1 MNKANPLSN
10 TILAAYLI
18 LTLISTLSG
27 GFLSIPITA
36 LALPYELA
44 YDSPNTDAGT
54 GVTLADFVHS
64 ISNGNPNQLVGV
76 YVPGVMSMP
85 VGQQPAG
92 NAGYVTRENNQVTQF
107 GLANQY
113 NTVGILAHNDLA
125 GALFSEIQTN
135 QYAILVYGDG
145 HLEYYVVNE
154 IQMYQALSPTSTFSD
169 FINLDGSQEH
179 LSAGDLFNRVY
190 APGERLVF
198 QTCIAAQGDP
208 SWGRMFITATPA
220 TSQVLSVVEQ
230 TSRLLE
236 FASFGLVAY

>member
-1 MNKANPLSN
+1 MNKANSMPN

-18 LTLISTLSG
+18 LSLICTLFG
-27 GFLSIPITA
+27 GFLSIPNTA

-44 YDSPNTDAGT
+44 YDYSTTDAGT
-54 GVTLADFVHS
+54 GVSLSDFVQTVA
-64 ISNGNPNQLVGV
+64 NGNPNQLVGV
-76 YVPGVMSMP
+76 YVPGVMSLP

-92 NAGYVTRENNQVTQF
+92 NAGYVTRDNNQVTQF

-113 NTVGILAHNDLA
+113 NTVGILAHNDLS
-125 GALFSEIQTN
+125 GSLFTGITLD

-154 IQMYQALSPTSTFSD
+154 IQKYQALSPTSTFSD
-169 FINLDGSQEH
+169 FINLDGSQER

-190 APGERLVF
+190 APGGRLVF
-198 QTCIAAQGDP
+198 QTCIAGQGDP